1 MKLDTKLAK
10 ALNAQVNVELSAS
23 HNYLAIAAYFDSQGL
38 GGFAKWFRAQ
48 SSEETEHGMR
58 IYDYIQRR
66 DDRVSLEAIAQ
77 PKSDFQS
84 PSAAIYAA
92 LDMEKDVTQRIHD
105 LYSLSK
111 DVEDYATQSMLNW
124 FIDEQ
129 VEEEDSFRTILDKTE
144 AAEGDRWNMLVLDKE
159 LGKIATH
166 H

>member
-1 MKLDTKLAK
+1 
-10 ALNAQVNVELSAS
+10 
-23 HNYLAIAAYFDSQGL
+23 
-38 GGFAKWFRAQ
+38 
-48 SSEETEHGMR
+48 MR

-84 PSAAIYAA
+84 PSAAINAA

-159 LGKIATH
+159 LGKIAAH
-166 H
+166 R